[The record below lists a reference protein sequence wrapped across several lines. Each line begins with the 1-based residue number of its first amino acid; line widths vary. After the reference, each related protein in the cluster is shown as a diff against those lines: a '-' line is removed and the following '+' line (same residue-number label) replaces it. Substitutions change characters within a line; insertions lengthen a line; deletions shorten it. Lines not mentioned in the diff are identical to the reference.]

1 MLGLL
6 CVFSKNPY
14 LFTCLHL
21 TPQKESCERERE
33 GGKMVARSKPS
44 HVPASRI
51 TVVTWN
57 VGTAMPPDDVTS
69 LLHLGGGH
77 DSDGADM
84 IAIG

>member
-1 MLGLL
+1 MVPSGNP
-6 CVFSKNPY
+6 FS
-14 LFTCLHL
+14 
-21 TPQKESCERERE
+21 TPT
-33 GGKMVARSKPS
+33 P
-44 HVPASRI
+44 RI

-69 LLHLGGGH
+69 LLHLGSSGD

>member
-1 MLGLL
+1 M
-6 CVFSKNPY
+6 VPSSKLP
-14 LFTCLHL
+14 HA
-21 TPQKESCERERE
+21 P
-33 GGKMVARSKPS
+33 V
-44 HVPASRI
+44 SRI

-57 VGTAMPPDDVTS
+57 VGTAMPPDNVTS

>member
-1 MLGLL
+1 M
-6 CVFSKNPY
+6 VPSSKLP
-14 LFTCLHL
+14 H
-21 TPQKESCERERE
+21 
-33 GGKMVARSKPS
+33 A
-44 HVPASRI
+44 PASRI

>member
-1 MLGLL
+1 MREW
-6 CVFSKNPY
+6 CPVV
-14 LFTCLHL
+14 
-21 TPQKESCERERE
+21 TPSL
-33 GGKMVARSKPS
+33 P
-44 HVPASRI
+44 PTPRI

-69 LLHLGGGH
+69 LLHLGSSGD

>member
-1 MLGLL
+1 MVPSG
-6 CVFSKNPY
+6 NPSY
-14 LFTCLHL
+14 
-21 TPQKESCERERE
+21 TPT
-33 GGKMVARSKPS
+33 P
-44 HVPASRI
+44 RI

-69 LLHLGGGH
+69 LLHLGSGGD